1 MLESTTTVQLEPP
14 VADTGLAPALSLRTN
29 FSWTLAGSVIYF
41 GCQWAITVVL
51 AKLGSAEMV
60 GQFAF
65 ALAVVMP
72 VIALTGLQL
81 RVVQATDAKH
91 EFAFGHYLGLRL
103 LTVAIAVLIVVG
115 VLLLYVRSRQLFI

>member
-1 MLESTTTVQLEPP
+1 MLVTTSKMTLGSTTAPDLEQSVAGVQL
-14 VADTGLAPALSLRTN
+14 AAPLSLRRN

-65 ALAVVMP
+65 ALAIVMP

-91 EFAFGHYLGLRL
+91 EFDFGYYLGLRL
-103 LTVAIAVLIVVG
+103 LTVA
-115 VLLLYVRSRQLFI
+115 

>member
-1 MLESTTTVQLEPP
+1 MIGSTTNPQPDIQIPEVQL
-14 VADTGLAPALSLRTN
+14 AAPLSLRRN

-41 GCQWAITVVL
+41 GCQWAVTVLL

-65 ALAVVMP
+65 ALAIVMP

-91 EFAFGHYLGLRL
+91 EFVFGYYLGLR
-103 LTVAIAVLIVVG
+103 
-115 VLLLYVRSRQLFI
+115 